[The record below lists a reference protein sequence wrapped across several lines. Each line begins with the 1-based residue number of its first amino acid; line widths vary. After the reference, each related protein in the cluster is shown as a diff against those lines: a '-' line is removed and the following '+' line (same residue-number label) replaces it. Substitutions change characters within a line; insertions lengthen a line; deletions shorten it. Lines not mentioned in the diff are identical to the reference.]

1 MPFFCISF
9 RSWNA
14 INLKRLRKE
23 TWKIHRTRGRCWKH
37 SRAVWELQ
45 AGDWQLPL
53 PTWEELFQSH
63 WSCHAWGTEPCPVLP
78 RCCIC
83 GCLDTAPSV
92 AQGTPDTPAQ
102 VPRGRTGSTGTGLA
116 GMGQAGTGSARI
128 LEREMVTVLLHGNT
142 RAKSQILQGNLYPHP
157 RVFPYLINHVSK

>member
-23 TWKIHRTRGRCWKH
+23 TWKTHRTRGRCWKH

-53 PTWEELFQSH
+53 PTWEELFQCH
-63 WSCHAWGTEPCPVLP
+63 WSCRAWGTELCPVLP
-78 RCCIC
+78 HCCIC
-83 GCLDTAPSV
+83 ACLNTATSL
-92 AQGTPDTPAQ
+92 AQGVPGTTAQ
-102 VPRGRTGSTGTGLA
+102 VPCSRAGSTGTGLA
-116 GMGQAGTGSARI
+116 GMGQAVPGFWSMRW
-128 LEREMVTVLLHGNT
+128 
-142 RAKSQILQGNLYPHP
+142 SQSFCMAALRP
-157 RVFPYLINHVSK
+157 RVKCFRRIFIHIPEYFLIQLIM